1 MVNLISFVIVVAYEL
16 ANDGIDDH
24 FFQFSIRWAQI
35 FTDGRMPLECG
46 TGQRLILTNVTY
58 EQQGQYICLASNKI
72 NGNVREVK
80 SDPVS
85 LQVVGAPRVRR
96 LDNTSTNHV
105 NLIQFFSRIA
115 IAFFKILINIL
126 PSSYEKNEI
135 NLASLSRD
143 GKFFFFFFDS
153 NSYIEGHSF
162 NLYACSK
169 RWNQMYITAWINQ
182 KNSVDAQIELN
193 ATTMMVELKF
203 NRSKCRVE
211 KE

>member
-1 MVNLISFVIVVAYEL
+1 MNLISFVIVVAYEL
-16 ANDGIDDH
+16 ANDRIDDH

-143 GKFFFFFFDS
+143 GKSFFFFLIATHTSRATRLICTRVRKDEIKCISLHGLIRKIQLTRKS
-153 NSYIEGHSF
+153 NWTRR
-162 NLYACSK
+162 
-169 RWNQMYITAWINQ
+169 RWW
-182 KNSVDAQIELN
+182 S
-193 ATTMMVELKF
+193 
-203 NRSKCRVE
+203 S
-211 KE
+211 